1 MEKKK
6 KFQIPT
12 TCALLFM
19 LMIVCAVL
27 TWIVPAGA
35 YETEKVGNLN
45 KVIAGT
51 YHVIDSTPVGP
62 WGVLMAVMAGFYK
75 SAKLIFMIMFCGG
88 AVAVLEKS
96 GSINAAFGRL
106 ASNKKLNAHVLA
118 LLIMAF
124 MSVGGAAGVFA
135 NPVVA
140 LVPIG
145 IILATSLGYDAFT
158 GFLFVYMGAYSGFNV
173 GWANATTIG
182 VAHPIAE
189 LPIFSGFEVRVL
201 LNIINFAICYFFTVR
216 YMKTI
221 RKDPMKSLNYEEG
234 MSVADFMGAKG
245 ETTETIHASM
255 SWKHM
260 VSLLGLVAA
269 IAVIV
274 IGSIKFSWSYDQM
287 AATFFVLAVGCGL
300 LNGMGVNGT
309 TKEFIN
315 GCAKMT
321 NAAFI
326 VGFANGIGV
335 ILSQGQILNT
345 IVNWLSIPISSM
357 GSVMGANFMFIAN
370 LLINFL
376 IPSGSGQAAAVMPLM
391 VPIADLVGITR
402 QVAVQAFPVWRRL
415 LQLPV
420 SHSRDPHGSP
430 GHCKGGLGQ
439 IRQMADA
446 SSGMPDRD
454 VLCHSDDPSGHWLD
468 RTIRNWGSIPRNTAP
483 ASVYGRNLYM
493 WASAPSMRT
502 SPGSSAIFWMTKC
515 APAFRK
521 EASALFAAA
530 VFSLAERRSHSFS
543 LNPSSELPSI
553 IPTDQAPALTPSLM
567 SDTVSPAFTMALTE
581 ESRSCSMFRKII

>member
-1 MEKKK
+1 
-6 KFQIPT
+6 
-12 TCALLFM
+12 
-19 LMIVCAVL
+19 
-27 TWIVPAGA
+27 
-35 YETEKVGNLN
+35 
-45 KVIAGT
+45 
-51 YHVIDSTPVGP
+51 
-62 WGVLMAVMAGFYK
+62 
-75 SAKLIFMIMFCGG
+75 
-88 AVAVLEKS
+88 
-96 GSINAAFGRL
+96 
-106 ASNKKLNAHVLA
+106 
-118 LLIMAF
+118 MAF

-315 GCAKMT
+315 GCAKDQCGVYCWICQWHRCDPVPGT
-321 NAAFI
+321 DFEYHRQLAFHPDLQHGI
-326 VGFANGIGV
+326 CNGCELHVHCQSADQLPDPLRIWPG
-335 ILSQGQILNT
+335 
-345 IVNWLSIPISSM
+345 
-357 GSVMGANFMFIAN
+357 
-370 LLINFL
+370 
-376 IPSGSGQAAAVMPLM
+376 GSGNALN
-391 VPIADLVGITR
+391 G
-402 QVAVQAFPVWRRL
+402 
-415 LQLPV
+415 
-420 SHSRDPHGSP
+420 SHRGPGRHHKTGLRSR
-430 GHCKGGLGQ
+430 
-439 IRQMADA
+439 
-446 SSGMPDRD
+446 
-454 VLCHSDDPSGHWLD
+454 
-468 RTIRNWGSIPRNTAP
+468 
-483 ASVYGRNLYM
+483 
-493 WASAPSMRT
+493 
-502 SPGSSAIFWMTKC
+502 
-515 APAFRK
+515 
-521 EASALFAAA
+521 
-530 VFSLAERRSHSFS
+530 
-543 LNPSSELPSI
+543 PSSLETASPTACIPQQEPSWE
-553 IPTDQAPALTPSLM
+553 PWPSQRWTGP
-567 SDTVSPAFTMALTE
+567 DTLNG
-581 ESRSCSMFRKII
+581 

>member
-27 TWIVPAGA
+27 TWIIPAGA

-309 TKEFIN
+309 TKIYQWLRQNDQCGVYCWICQWHRCDPVPGTDFEYHRQLAFHPDLQHGICN
-315 GCAKMT
+315 GCELHVHCQSADQLPDPLR
-321 NAAFI
+321 I
-326 VGFANGIGV
+326 WPG
-335 ILSQGQILNT
+335 
-345 IVNWLSIPISSM
+345 
-357 GSVMGANFMFIAN
+357 
-370 LLINFL
+370 
-376 IPSGSGQAAAVMPLM
+376 GSGNALNGSHRGPGRHHKTGCGPGL
-391 VPIADLVGITR
+391 
-402 QVAVQAFPVWRRL
+402 PVWRRL

-420 SHSRDPHGSP
+420 SHSRNPHGSP
-430 GHCKGGLGQ
+430 GHRKGGLGQ
-439 IRQMADA
+439 IR
-446 SSGMPDRD
+446 
-454 VLCHSDDPSGHWLD
+454 
-468 RTIRNWGSIPRNTAP
+468 
-483 ASVYGRNLYM
+483 
-493 WASAPSMRT
+493 
-502 SPGSSAIFWMTKC
+502 
-515 APAFRK
+515 
-521 EASALFAAA
+521 
-530 VFSLAERRSHSFS
+530 
-543 LNPSSELPSI
+543 
-553 IPTDQAPALTPSLM
+553 
-567 SDTVSPAFTMALTE
+567 
-581 ESRSCSMFRKII
+581 

>member
-391 VPIADLVGITR
+391 VPIADLVGITKTGCGPGL
-402 QVAVQAFPVWRRL
+402 PVWRRL